1 MREGQPRLLWIVP
14 LKRTQSH
21 KLPNLTINMGGKTTD
36 NAMIDS
42 GASKSVITKA
52 EAYNLWGSRLK
63 SMLKPWKDNM
73 LGANNERIKVIGLI
87 KVRIKVGQIDTYWE
101 LVVIDSRSREILL
114 GRDFMR
120 ENRLTLIEDKF
131 IARLEMNPEAG

>member
-1 MREGQPRLLWIVP
+1 
-14 LKRTQSH
+14 
-21 KLPNLTINMGGKTTD
+21 MGGKTTD

-42 GASKSVITKA
+42 GASKSVITEA